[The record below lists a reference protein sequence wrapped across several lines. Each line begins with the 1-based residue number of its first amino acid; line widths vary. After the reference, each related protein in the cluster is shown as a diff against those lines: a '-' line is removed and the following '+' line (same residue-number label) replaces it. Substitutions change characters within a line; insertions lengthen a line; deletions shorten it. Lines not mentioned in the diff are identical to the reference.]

1 MIDSTP
7 CKRRSQVEAHL
18 AKESQDLM
26 LSIRPREKYSTS
38 LSKALLFEESM
49 SRGRPDKDAE

>member
-1 MIDSTP
+1 VIDSTP
-7 CKRRSQVEAHL
+7 CRGRSQVEAHL

-38 LSKALLFEESM
+38 LPEALLFEESM